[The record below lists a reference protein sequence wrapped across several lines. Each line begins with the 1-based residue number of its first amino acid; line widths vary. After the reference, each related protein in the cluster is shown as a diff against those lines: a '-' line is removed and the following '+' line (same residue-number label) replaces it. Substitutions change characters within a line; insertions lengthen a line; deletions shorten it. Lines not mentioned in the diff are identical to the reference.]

1 MLGKWIYFSIYLKS
15 IYIINV
21 TGKNYLV
28 ETEDVKKE
36 ARDDVRKG
44 KFGNFSIY
52 IFIFYEIILMV
63 MRKLL

>member
-15 IYIINV
+15 ISIINI
-21 TGKNYLV
+21 TGKNFLV

>member
-21 TGKNYLV
+21 TGKNFLV

-44 KFGNFSIY
+44 KFGNF
-52 IFIFYEIILMV
+52 
-63 MRKLL
+63 